1 MSILSH
7 INQLNNIN
15 NKAYTCSNFQ
25 KSTFSLMSAVL
36 EKTPRPTQQWISV
49 ISLAFAAF
57 IFNTTEFIPVALLSD
72 IGQSFA
78 MPATDVGI
86 MITIYAWVVAPISL
100 PIMLLTKNIER
111 RFLLIALFVVFIL
124 SHAISYLAWDFNIL
138 LASRIG
144 IAFSHALFWSITAS
158 LAVRVA
164 PKGKEFQALGL
175 LATGTALAMVLGI
188 PFGRMIGEAYG
199 WRNTF
204 GLIAICAAIICVIL
218 AKSLPKLPSLNS
230 GSLSSLAE
238 FIKRPSLMMVFA
250 LTVIMITAQFTAY
263 SYIEPFTLSVA
274 HFASTQTTTLLL
286 IYGGA
291 GLIGSF
297 LFGKLGARYPK
308 LFIPL
313 SCAMLATSMLLI
325 LPLAHSV
332 LQLTTLSLFWGM
344 SIIIFSLALQAK
356 TLNLASDATDVA
368 MAIYSGLYN
377 VGIGGGAL
385 LGGIV
390 SVNYGLSTIGIIGGI
405 LAVFGTLLALI
416 LIRRNDFIRTN

>member
-1 MSILSH
+1 MSSLSSESPP
-7 INQLNNIN
+7 N
-15 NKAYTCSNFQ
+15 
-25 KSTFSLMSAVL
+25 
-36 EKTPRPTQQWISV
+36 PTRQWVSV
-49 ISLAFAAF
+49 ITLAFAAF

-72 IGQSFA
+72 IGHSFN

-86 MITIYAWVVAPISL
+86 MITLYAWVVAPISL
-100 PIMLLTKNIER
+100 PMMLMTRNVER

-124 SHAISYLAWDFNIL
+124 SHGLSYFAWNFNVL

-204 GLIAICAAIICVIL
+204 ALIAIGAALVCLTL
-218 AKSLPKLPSLNS
+218 AKTLPRLPSVNS
-230 GSLSSLAE
+230 GSLKSIGML
-238 FIKRPSLMMVFA
+238 FKRPSLVIVFV
-250 LTVIMITAQFTAY
+250 LTVIIITAQFTAY
-263 SYIEPFTLSVA
+263 SYIEPFALNIA
-274 HFASTQTTTLLL
+274 HFSSSQTTTLLL

-291 GLIGSF
+291 GFIGSY
-297 LFGKLGARYPK
+297 LFGKFGNQYPK
-308 LFIPL
+308 IAIPL
-313 SCAMLATSMLLI
+313 SSALLAMSMLLL
-325 LPLAHSV
+325 LPLAQGFNSLSV
-332 LQLTTLSLFWGM
+332 LSLFWGM
-344 SIIIFSLALQAK
+344 SIICFSLALQAK

-385 LGGIV
+385 LGGMV
-390 SVNYGLSTIGIIGGI
+390 TASYGLSQIGIVGG
-405 LAVFGTLLALI
+405 LVAVLGTVLALI
-416 LIRRNDFIRTN
+416 LVQRKDFIKV

>member
-1 MSILSH
+1 MSSSPQH
-7 INQLNNIN
+7 SSMQ
-15 NKAYTCSNFQ
+15 S
-25 KSTFSLMSAVL
+25 SPS
-36 EKTPRPTQQWISV
+36 EKQQWISV

-57 IFNTTEFIPVALLSD
+57 IFNTTEFVPVALLSD

-86 MITIYAWVVAPISL
+86 MITLYAWVVAPISL

-111 RFLLIALFVVFIL
+111 RFLLITLFIVFVISHVL
-124 SHAISYLAWDFNIL
+124 SYFAWSFDIL
-138 LASRIG
+138 LLSRVG

-204 GLIAICAAIICVIL
+204 GLIAIGATLVCLIL
-218 AKSLPKLPSLNS
+218 AKTLPRLPSVNS
-230 GSLSSLAE
+230 GSLSSLKL
-238 FIKRPSLMMVFA
+238 FIQRPALMMVFA
-250 LTVIMITAQFTAY
+250 LTIIVITAQFTAY
-263 SYIEPFTLSVA
+263 SYIEPFALNIANFS
-274 HFASTQTTTLLL
+274 SSQTTSLLL
-286 IYGGA
+286 IYGAA
-291 GLIGSF
+291 GFFGSY
-297 LFGKLGARYPK
+297 LFGKFAKKYPK
-308 LFIPL
+308 FPIPL
-313 SCAMLATSMLLI
+313 SSAILAVSMLLLI
-325 LPLAHSV
+325 PLSSNF
-332 LQLTTLSLFWGM
+332 TSFSILSLFWGM
-344 SIIIFSLALQAK
+344 AIICFSLAQQAK

-390 SVNYGLSTIGIIGGI
+390 TTHYGLNNIGIIGGVLAVIGTI
-405 LAVFGTLLALI
+405 LAVI
-416 LIRRNDFIRTN
+416 LVQRQDFNVHKN

>member
-1 MSILSH
+1 MSSLSAEIPPNH
-7 INQLNNIN
+7 
-15 NKAYTCSNFQ
+15 T
-25 KSTFSLMSAVL
+25 
-36 EKTPRPTQQWISV
+36 RQWVSV
-49 ISLAFAAF
+49 ITLAFAAF

-72 IGQSFA
+72 IGNSFN

-86 MITIYAWVVAPISL
+86 MITLYAWVVAPISL
-100 PIMLLTKNIER
+100 PMMLMTRNIER
-111 RFLLIALFVVFIL
+111 RFLLIALFGVFIISHGL
-124 SHAISYLAWDFNIL
+124 SYFAWDFNVL

-204 GLIAICAAIICVIL
+204 ALIAIGAAIICLTL
-218 AKSLPKLPSLNS
+218 AKTLPKLPSVNS
-230 GSLSSLAE
+230 GSLKSIGML
-238 FIKRPSLMMVFA
+238 FKRPSLVIVFA
-250 LTVIMITAQFTAY
+250 LTIIIITAQFTAY
-263 SYIEPFTLSVA
+263 SYIEPFALNIA
-274 HFASTQTTTLLL
+274 HFSSSQTTTLLL

-291 GLIGSF
+291 GFIGSY
-297 LFGKLGARYPK
+297 LFGKFGNRYPK
-308 LFIPL
+308 IAIPL
-313 SCAMLATSMLLI
+313 SSALLAMSMLLL
-325 LPLAHSV
+325 LPLAQGFNSLSV
-332 LQLTTLSLFWGM
+332 LSLFWGM
-344 SIIIFSLALQAK
+344 SIICFSLALQAK

-385 LGGIV
+385 LGGMV
-390 SVNYGLSTIGIIGGI
+390 TASYGLSQIGIVGGLVAVLGTVLAFI
-405 LAVFGTLLALI
+405 LVQ
-416 LIRRNDFIRTN
+416 RKDFIKG

>member
-1 MSILSH
+1 MSSLSAE
-7 INQLNNIN
+7 IPPN
-15 NKAYTCSNFQ
+15 
-25 KSTFSLMSAVL
+25 
-36 EKTPRPTQQWISV
+36 PTRQWVSV
-49 ISLAFAAF
+49 ITLAFAAF

-72 IGQSFA
+72 IGASFN
-78 MPATDVGI
+78 MPATEVGI
-86 MITIYAWVVAPISL
+86 MITLYAWVVAPISL
-100 PIMLLTKNIER
+100 PMMLMTRNVER

-124 SHAISYLAWDFNIL
+124 SHGLSYFAWNFNVL

-204 GLIAICAAIICVIL
+204 ALIAIGAAIICLTL
-218 AKSLPKLPSLNS
+218 AKTLPKLPSVNS
-230 GSLSSLAE
+230 GSLKSIGML
-238 FIKRPSLMMVFA
+238 FKRPSLVMVFA
-250 LTVIMITAQFTAY
+250 LTVIIITAQFTAY
-263 SYIEPFTLSVA
+263 SYIEPFTLNIA
-274 HFASTQTTTLLL
+274 HFSSSQTTTLLL

-291 GLIGSF
+291 GFIGSY
-297 LFGKLGARYPK
+297 LFGKFGNQYPK
-308 LFIPL
+308 IAIPL
-313 SCAMLATSMLLI
+313 SSALLAMSMLLL
-325 LPLAHSV
+325 LPLAQGFNSLSV
-332 LQLTTLSLFWGM
+332 LSLFWGM
-344 SIIIFSLALQAK
+344 SIICFSLALQAK

-385 LGGIV
+385 LGGMV
-390 SVNYGLSTIGIIGGI
+390 TASYGLSQIGLVGGLIAVLGTVLTCI
-405 LAVFGTLLALI
+405 LVQ
-416 LIRRNDFIRTN
+416 RKDFIKV

>member
-1 MSILSH
+1 MSSLSSE
-7 INQLNNIN
+7 
-15 NKAYTCSNFQ
+15 TPSN
-25 KSTFSLMSAVL
+25 
-36 EKTPRPTQQWISV
+36 PTRQWICV
-49 ISLAFAAF
+49 ITLAFAAF

-72 IGQSFA
+72 IGHSFN

-86 MITIYAWVVAPISL
+86 MITLYAWVVAPLSL
-100 PIMLLTKNIER
+100 PLMLLTRNVER
-111 RFLLIALFVVFIL
+111 RFLLIALFIVFIISHGL
-124 SHAISYLAWDFNIL
+124 SYFAWNFNVL

-204 GLIAICAAIICVIL
+204 ALIALGAAIICLTL
-218 AKSLPKLPSLNS
+218 AKTLPKLPSVNS
-230 GSLSSLAE
+230 GSLKSIGIL
-238 FIKRPSLMMVFA
+238 FKRPSLVMVFG
-250 LTVIMITAQFTAY
+250 LTILIITAQFTAY
-263 SYIEPFTLSVA
+263 SYIEPFTLNIA
-274 HFASTQTTTLLL
+274 HFSSSQTTSLLL

-291 GLIGSF
+291 GFIGSF
-297 LFGKLGARYPK
+297 LFGKFGNRYPK
-308 LFIPL
+308 LAIPL
-313 SCAMLATSMLLI
+313 SCALLAISMLLL
-325 LPLAHSV
+325 LPLAQGFIGLS
-332 LQLTTLSLFWGM
+332 TLSLFWGM
-344 SIIIFSLALQAK
+344 SIICFSLALQAK

-390 SVNYGLSTIGIIGGI
+390 TTSFGLSQIGMAGGLI
-405 LAVFGTLLALI
+405 ALVGTLLALI
-416 LIRRNDFIRTN
+416 LVQRRDFIKV

>member
-1 MSILSH
+1 MSS
-7 INQLNNIN
+7 
-15 NKAYTCSNFQ
+15 S
-25 KSTFSLMSAVL
+25 VL
-36 EKTPRPTQQWISV
+36 HPTPNTTQQWISV

-86 MITIYAWVVAPISL
+86 MITIYAWVVAPVSL
-100 PIMLLTKNIER
+100 PMMLLTKNIER
-111 RFLLIALFVVFIL
+111 RFLLITLFAVFII
-124 SHAISYLAWDFNIL
+124 SHALSYFAWSFEVL

-144 IAFSHALFWSITAS
+144 IAFAHALFWSITAS

-204 GLIAICAAIICVIL
+204 ALISICAVIICIIL
-218 AKSLPKLPSLNS
+218 AKTLPLLPSVNS
-230 GSLSSLAE
+230 GSLSSIKIFL
-238 FIKRPSLMMVFA
+238 KRPSLMIVFA
-250 LTVIMITAQFTAY
+250 LTVIIITAQFTAY
-263 SYIEPFTLSVA
+263 SYIEPFALTIA
-274 HFASTQTTTLLL
+274 HFTSSQTTTLLL

-291 GLIGSF
+291 GFIGSY
-297 LFGKLGARYPK
+297 LFGKLGGKYPK
-308 LFIPL
+308 LAIPL
-313 SCAMLATSMLLI
+313 SCGLLAMSMLLL
-325 LPLAHSV
+325 LPLSQDF
-332 LQLTTLSLFWGM
+332 LSLTSLSLFWGM
-344 SIIIFSLALQAK
+344 GIICFSLAMQAK
-356 TLNLASDATDVA
+356 ALNLASDATDVA

-385 LGGIV
+385 LGGYV
-390 SVNYGLSTIGIIGGI
+390 SASYGLNHIGLVGGI
-405 LAVFGTLLALI
+405 LAIFGTILALF
-416 LIRRNDFIRTN
+416 LVQRRDFLAK

>member
-1 MSILSH
+1 MSSLSAEIPPNH
-7 INQLNNIN
+7 
-15 NKAYTCSNFQ
+15 T
-25 KSTFSLMSAVL
+25 
-36 EKTPRPTQQWISV
+36 RQWVSV
-49 ISLAFAAF
+49 ITLAFAAF

-72 IGQSFA
+72 IGNSFN

-86 MITIYAWVVAPISL
+86 MITLYAWVVAPISL
-100 PIMLLTKNIER
+100 PMMLMTRNVER

-124 SHAISYLAWDFNIL
+124 SHGLSYFAWNFNVL

-204 GLIAICAAIICVIL
+204 ALIAIGAAIICLTL
-218 AKSLPKLPSLNS
+218 AKTLPKLPSVNS
-230 GSLSSLAE
+230 GSLKSIGML
-238 FIKRPSLMMVFA
+238 FKRPSLVIVFA
-250 LTVIMITAQFTAY
+250 LTIIIITAQFTAY
-263 SYIEPFTLSVA
+263 SYIEPFALNIA
-274 HFASTQTTTLLL
+274 HFSSSQTTSLLL

-291 GLIGSF
+291 GFIGSY
-297 LFGKLGARYPK
+297 LFGKFGNQYPK
-308 LFIPL
+308 IAIPL
-313 SCAMLATSMLLI
+313 SSALLAMSMLLL
-325 LPLAHSV
+325 LPLAQGFNS
-332 LQLTTLSLFWGM
+332 LSMLSLFWGM
-344 SIIIFSLALQAK
+344 SIICFSLALQAK

-385 LGGIV
+385 LGGMV
-390 SVNYGLSTIGIIGGI
+390 TASYGLSQIGMVGGLVAVVGTVLAFI
-405 LAVFGTLLALI
+405 LVQ
-416 LIRRNDFIRTN
+416 RKDFIKV

>member
-1 MSILSH
+1 MSSLSSE
-7 INQLNNIN
+7 IPPN
-15 NKAYTCSNFQ
+15 
-25 KSTFSLMSAVL
+25 
-36 EKTPRPTQQWISV
+36 PTRQWICV
-49 ISLAFAAF
+49 ITLAFAAF

-72 IGQSFA
+72 IGHSFN

-86 MITIYAWVVAPISL
+86 MITLYAWVVAPISL
-100 PIMLLTKNIER
+100 PMMLMTRNVER

-124 SHAISYLAWDFNIL
+124 SHGLSYFAWNFNVL

-204 GLIAICAAIICVIL
+204 ALIAIGAAIVCLTL
-218 AKSLPKLPSLNS
+218 AKTLPKLPSVNS
-230 GSLSSLAE
+230 GSLKSIGIL
-238 FIKRPSLMMVFA
+238 FKRPSLVIVFV
-250 LTVIMITAQFTAY
+250 LTIIIITAQFTAY
-263 SYIEPFTLSVA
+263 SYIEPFALNIA
-274 HFASTQTTTLLL
+274 HFSSSQTTSLLL

-291 GLIGSF
+291 GFIGSY
-297 LFGKLGARYPK
+297 LFGKFGNKYPK
-308 LFIPL
+308 IAIPL
-313 SCAMLATSMLLI
+313 SSALLAMSMLLL
-325 LPLAHSV
+325 LPLAQGFNSLSV
-332 LQLTTLSLFWGM
+332 LSLFWGM
-344 SIIIFSLALQAK
+344 SIICFSLALQAK

-377 VGIGGGAL
+377 VGIGAGAL
-385 LGGIV
+385 LGGV
-390 SVNYGLSTIGIIGGI
+390 VTANYGLSQIGIVGGLVAVVGTVLAFI
-405 LAVFGTLLALI
+405 LVQ
-416 LIRRNDFIRTN
+416 RKDFIKM